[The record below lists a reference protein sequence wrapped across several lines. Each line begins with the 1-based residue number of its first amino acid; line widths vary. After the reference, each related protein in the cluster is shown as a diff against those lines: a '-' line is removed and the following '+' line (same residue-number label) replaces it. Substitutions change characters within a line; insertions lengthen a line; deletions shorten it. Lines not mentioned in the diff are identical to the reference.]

1 MQYKKAFRHTG
12 GLQYRKA
19 YVGKYRE
26 CQNKSVEEFLVQLNA
41 KIMGN
46 GTQVIIGDG
55 LADQAAAHGE
65 NFDIDLSTLFN
76 RVGQAESNIKIGAGS
91 KQTVLCPNGS
101 LVFFSSAHW

>member
-1 MQYKKAFRHTG
+1 
-12 GLQYRKA
+12 
-19 YVGKYRE
+19 
-26 CQNKSVEEFLVQLNA
+26 
-41 KIMGN
+41 MGN

-101 LVFFSSAHW
+101 LVFFFISSLVAMAMSAPPGTIQGRRRHPPGKRPGIQ